1 MAGMMAEKRGKPRA
15 QKDRSRGKQGKS
27 RVTPSGKMRQLHD
40 DRKVKLLVRA
50 LHDEGAEGLPL
61 ILFEG
66 NRASL
71 NWLADFIR
79 ATAADYRDCGNFVS
93 PDGPGNLYFNKKSE
107 FGIYVHR
114 LPCLEKKV

>member
-1 MAGMMAEKRGKPRA
+1 
-15 QKDRSRGKQGKS
+15 
-27 RVTPSGKMRQLHD
+27 LH
-40 DRKVKLLVRA
+40 V
-50 LHDEGAEGLPL
+50 EEAEGLPL

-71 NWLADFIR
+71 DWLADFIR